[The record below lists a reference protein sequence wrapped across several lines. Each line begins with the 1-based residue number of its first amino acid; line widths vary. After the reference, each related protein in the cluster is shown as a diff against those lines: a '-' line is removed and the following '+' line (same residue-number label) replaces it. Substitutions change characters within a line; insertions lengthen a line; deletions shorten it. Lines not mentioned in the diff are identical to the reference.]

1 MKISK
6 NKMLSELE
14 FGERFFRWGEPYV
27 FVGKTPFEDDDD
39 FIIVEEGPKYN
50 STIKY
55 YSTIKDQLVESEHA
69 QMSVSSVEVG
79 DEFKYNK
86 HPTGCLFT
94 VVAIVDNIAVLTHPA
109 DSPMGIESRTVTL
122 KALINPEYYTW
133 VNPDEGDE
141 KDGEE
146 NE

>member
-6 NKMLSELE
+6 NKMLSECE
-14 FGERFFRWGEPYV
+14 FGERFFRWGDPYL
-27 FVGKTPFEDDDD
+27 FVGKSPFEGSEE
-39 FIIVEEGPKYN
+39 FVIVDENSKYH
-50 STIKY
+50 SSIPD
-55 YSTIKDQLVESEHA
+55 SRVESEHA

-109 DSPMGIESRTVTL
+109 DTPMGIESRTVTL
-122 KALINPEYYTW
+122 NDLIDPEHYTW
-133 VNPDEGDE
+133 VNPDEEGE
-141 KDGEE
+141 EDGEE